1 MTRHALVVRGGWEG
15 HVPAEATGLFI
26 PGLADA
32 GFDVTVADDL
42 DVYTD
47 ADLLAATDL
56 VVQCWTDGALT
67 GRQSAGLLSAVEAGT
82 GFAGWHGGVV
92 AAFDDRAYH
101 RMVGGL
107 FLCHPGDSVE
117 YDVVIDPARAGHPI
131 VAGLEGFTLH
141 TEQYWML
148 TDSLND
154 VLATTTLA
162 PTGGGPH
169 ALPVPMPVVWTRRW
183 GAGRVFFSA
192 IGHDLADLTHPT
204 VYALTLRGLLWAGRA
219 GSGGAGGGGQRP
231 GRA

>member
-26 PGLADA
+26 PG
-32 GFDVTVADDL
+32 
-42 DVYTD
+42 
-47 ADLLAATDL
+47 
-56 VVQCWTDGALT
+56 
-67 GRQSAGLLSAVEAGT
+67 
-82 GFAGWHGGVV
+82 
-92 AAFDDRAYH
+92 
-101 RMVGGL
+101 
-107 FLCHPGDSVE
+107 
-117 YDVVIDPARAGHPI
+117 
-131 VAGLEGFTLH
+131 
-141 TEQYWML
+141 L